1 MNKSCWLIG
10 AGYMAEEYIKVLE
23 ALKIDVKVI
32 TRGEKRAAVLASKYN
47 VDISWGNLNSLLS
60 EKSNLP
66 DYAIVAVSIDELCGV
81 VLNLIDAGIKYILV
95 EKPVGLTQIEIDR
108 VASFSKKKKVEIYVA
123 YNRRFYSSVN
133 FLKKAVDEDGGI
145 TSINF
150 EFTEWVHTIDTNKFP
165 PPVLNKFLIANSTH
179 VIDTVFFLAGRP
191 KVLSSFISG
200 DGVEWHKTGSVFV
213 GSGITENDILF
224 SYSSNWEAP
233 GRWGIEVCTNKR
245 KYYLRPMER
254 LSVQEKGSVQ
264 IKEYEE
270 DYSIDEKF
278 KPGLINMVN
287 AFFNKNS
294 ESLCTINEHQLNFQ
308 FYDRIA
314 GYKL

>member
-1 MNKSCWLIG
+1 
-10 AGYMAEEYIKVLE
+10 MAEEYIKVLQ
-23 ALKIDVKVI
+23 ALNVEVKVI
-32 TRGEKRAAVLASKYN
+32 TRGEGKATKLASKYN
-47 VDISWGNLNSLLS
+47 VDISWGNVKSILS

-66 DYAIVAVSIDELCGV
+66 DYAIVAVSIEELYGV

-95 EKPVGLTQIEIDR
+95 EKPVSLTQIEIDR
-108 VASFSKKKKVEIYVA
+108 VASFSKQKEVEIYVA

-133 FLKKAVDEDGGI
+133 FLKKAINEDGGV

-165 PPVLNKFLIANSTH
+165 PPVLDKFLIANSSH

-200 DGVEWHKTGSVFV
+200 NSIEWHKTSSIFV

-224 SYSSNWEAP
+224 SYSSNWGAP

-254 LSVQEKGSVQ
+254 LSVQEKGSVH
-264 IKEYEE
+264 ISDYDE

-278 KPGLINMVN
+278 KPGLMNMVN
-287 AFFNKNS
+287 AFFNRNS
-294 ESLCTINEHQLNFQ
+294 EGLCSINEHQLNFP
-308 FYDRIA
+308 FYDKIA
-314 GYKL
+314 GYKP